1 LARHL
6 LTAPRYR
13 RRTARLGVVL
23 ALGAALAT
31 TTVAA
36 SASAGT
42 VHVVKRGESLATIAK
57 GAGLDSWRPIWDANR
72 GISHPDLIYPGQR
85 LAVPAKGDKVKHRP
99 LPSGLRPAV
108 LTSATASWSYRSD
121 RARVRSDRGRVR
133 SGGARVSRASATG
146 NSVWDRLARCESGG
160 SWSTN
165 TGNGYS
171 GGLQFTSST
180 WRAAGG
186 SGSAHNA
193 SREEQIRVAK
203 RVLQRQ
209 GWGAWPACSR
219 RLGLR

>member
-31 TTVAA
+31 TAVA
-36 SASAGT
+36 SPASAGT
-42 VHVVKRGESLATIAK
+42 VHVVKRGESLASIAN

-85 LAVPAKGDKVKHRP
+85 LAVPAKGDKVRHRP
-99 LPSGLRPAV
+99 LPRVRPVV
-108 LTSATASWSYRSD
+108 LASATTSRSYRSD
-121 RARVRSDRGRVR
+121 RVRVRSDRTRVR
-133 SGGARVSRASATG
+133 SYRARVTRSSATG

-160 SWSTN
+160 NWGIN

-171 GGLQFTSST
+171 GGLQFTPST

-193 SREEQIRVAK
+193 SRAEQIRVAK
-203 RVLQRQ
+203 RVQQQQ